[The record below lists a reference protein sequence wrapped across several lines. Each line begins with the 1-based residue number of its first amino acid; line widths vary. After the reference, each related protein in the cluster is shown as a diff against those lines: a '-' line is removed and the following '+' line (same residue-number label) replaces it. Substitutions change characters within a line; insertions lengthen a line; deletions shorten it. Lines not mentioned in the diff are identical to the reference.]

1 MDVAG
6 LKFQCISGQL
16 LADCIIIH
24 ELMFINHSRNKASV
38 IFRDNHRFTDMK

>member
-1 MDVAG
+1 MDDEG
-6 LKFQCISGQL
+6 LKIQYIFRQL

-24 ELMFINHSRNKASV
+24 KLVFISHSRNKASV